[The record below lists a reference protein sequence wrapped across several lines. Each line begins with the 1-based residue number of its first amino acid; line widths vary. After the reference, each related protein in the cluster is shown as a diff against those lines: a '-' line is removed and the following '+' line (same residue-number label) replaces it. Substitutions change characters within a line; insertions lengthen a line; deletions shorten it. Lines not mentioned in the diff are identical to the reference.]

1 MPVEDDVTTDDD
13 VISQK
18 PDEVKPADDAEK
30 PEGEETNP
38 EGEAGEVAEEE
49 DVYTF
54 ADTPPQEKEE
64 PDNHVIRD
72 LRKAHREA
80 QRRIK
85 ELEAKQ
91 VIAEPP
97 KPVLPPRPTL
107 ESCDY
112 DPEEYEQKLDSWFQA
127 KKEVEAAEAEERK
140 KHEEAQKDWQAKRK
154 AYDQAKKRFPLDDF
168 EDAEDVVRNTLSE
181 TQQGVLVHVAERPER
196 LVYALGKSPAK
207 AKELAA
213 IKDPLKLAAA
223 ITKLEGSIV
232 AQKKS
237 APPPERTVRAGGG
250 SGAESDRNYEAALKR
265 IMEQGGSI
273 DELRRLR
280 KQNAK

>member
-1 MPVEDDVTTDDD
+1 MAVEDGVNTE
-13 VISQK
+13 
-18 PDEVKPADDAEK
+18 DEVIEQEPTEVEPADDAEK
-30 PEGEETNP
+30 PEGEESKP
-38 EGEAGEVAEEE
+38 EGEESEKAEDEE
-49 DVYTF
+49 VYTF

-97 KPVLPPRPTL
+97 KPVLPPKPTL
-107 ESCDY
+107 EACDY
-112 DPEEYEQKLDSWFQA
+112 DPDNYEQKMEAWYQA
-127 KKEVEAAEAEERK
+127 KREVEAVEIEERK
-140 KHEEAQKDWQAKRK
+140 KHEEAQKEWTAKRT

-168 EDAEDVVRNTLSE
+168 EDAEDVVRNTL
-181 TQQGVLVHVAERPER
+181 TDAQQGILVHVAERPER

-237 APPPERTVRAGGG
+237 APPPERTVRSGGG
-250 SGAESDRNYEAALKR
+250 SGAESDRNYEQAMKR
-265 IMEQGGSI
+265 IMENGGNI
-273 DELRRLR
+273 DELRRFR
-280 KQNAK
+280 KQGK